1 MIAKNGTP
9 AEKAINTVCQAIHGI
24 GGVVL
29 ALMMLLTAT
38 DVIGRYLFNRPFDGS
53 TELNEVMLAIVVFFG
68 VAYTATQKGH
78 VRVEILVSALPP
90 KARMLLDALMTFLGF
105 GLFSLMSWQAVVLA
119 IDQWNRDLTTSVLYI
134 PVFPFALVVAFGSV
148 LLGLVSLVHF
158 FETMGQVVR
167 TRWKTLEWLIPLVIL
182 LLLISTVTM
191 WLHGLSPKMT
201 PMNMGFIGMG
211 MMLLLLFLG
220 MPIGF
225 AMSWVGFVGML
236 LLVSQD
242 AGLTLIKTVQ
252 YNTATTYSLSVV
264 PLFILMGAF
273 AFHTGLS
280 KDLYLL
286 VYRWL
291 GHMPGGL
298 AMATVGGCA
307 GFAAVSGSSLATA
320 ATMGMVAL
328 PEMERY
334 KYDPALATGCIA
346 AGGSIGILIPPS
358 VVLIIYG
365 ILTNQPIGKLFIA
378 GFIPGILEAVFYI
391 ITIYILCKRR
401 PEIGPPGEKS
411 HFKERMLSIKDTWGA
426 LVLFVLVIGGLYLGI
441 FTPTEAGGVG
451 AFGALIFTLLRK
463 KLNLK
468 NFFSSLNDSL
478 RTTAMAFIIL
488 IGAMLLGYFLTV
500 TQLPFE
506 LAQVVASLE
515 VNRYI
520 ILGCVLLIFMVLGC
534 VMDSLSIVLL
544 TIPIFFPVITALE
557 FDPIWFGIVVVR
569 VVEIGMITPPVGVNV
584 FIIKGVAKD
593 VPMYTIFR
601 GILPFLMADIC
612 HVGLLLAVPQITLFL
627 PNLI

>member
-1 MIAKNGTP
+1 
-9 AEKAINTVCQAIHGI
+9 
-24 GGVVL
+24 
-29 ALMMLLTAT
+29 
-38 DVIGRYLFNRPFDGS
+38 
-53 TELNEVMLAIVVFFG
+53 
-68 VAYTATQKGH
+68 
-78 VRVEILVSALPP
+78 
-90 KARMLLDALMTFLGF
+90 
-105 GLFSLMSWQAVVLA
+105 
-119 IDQWNRDLTTSVLYI
+119 
-134 PVFPFALVVAFGSV
+134 
-148 LLGLVSLVHF
+148 
-158 FETMGQVVR
+158 
-167 TRWKTLEWLIPLVIL
+167 
-182 LLLISTVTM
+182 
-191 WLHGLSPKMT
+191 
-201 PMNMGFIGMG
+201 
-211 MMLLLLFLG
+211 
-220 MPIGF
+220 
-225 AMSWVGFVGML
+225 
-236 LLVSQD
+236 
-242 AGLTLIKTVQ
+242 
-252 YNTATTYSLSVV
+252 
-264 PLFILMGAF
+264 
-273 AFHTGLS
+273 
-280 KDLYLL
+280 
-286 VYRWL
+286 
-291 GHMPGGL
+291 
-298 AMATVGGCA
+298 
-307 GFAAVSGSSLATA
+307 
-320 ATMGMVAL
+320 
-328 PEMERY
+328 
-334 KYDPALATGCIA
+334 
-346 AGGSIGILIPPS
+346 
-358 VVLIIYG
+358 
-365 ILTNQPIGKLFIA
+365 
-378 GFIPGILEAVFYI
+378 
-391 ITIYILCKRR
+391 
-401 PEIGPPGEKS
+401 
-411 HFKERMLSIKDTWGA
+411 MLSIKDTWGA